1 LHFASTCSFL
11 IVAFLG
17 KRINNIAFLCL
28 YCFSNLIQEKM
39 NLLEKMNGLVASVS
53 EEAMCK
59 RKSQQ
64 LKRSK
69 KLVEYPDRQME
80 TCCSTQKLRVK
91 K

>member
-1 LHFASTCSFL
+1 
-11 IVAFLG
+11 
-17 KRINNIAFLCL
+17 
-28 YCFSNLIQEKM
+28 M

-53 EEAMCK
+53 GEAVRK

-80 TCCSTQKLRVK
+80 TCCSAQRMEK
-91 K
+91 

>member
-1 LHFASTCSFL
+1 MLRFWENEL
-11 IVAFLG
+11 ITSLFYVF
-17 KRINNIAFLCL
+17 IAFQIS
-28 YCFSNLIQEKM
+28 FKKKM

-53 EEAMCK
+53 GEAMCK

-80 TCCSTQKLRVK
+80 TCCSTQKRRMEK
-91 K
+91 